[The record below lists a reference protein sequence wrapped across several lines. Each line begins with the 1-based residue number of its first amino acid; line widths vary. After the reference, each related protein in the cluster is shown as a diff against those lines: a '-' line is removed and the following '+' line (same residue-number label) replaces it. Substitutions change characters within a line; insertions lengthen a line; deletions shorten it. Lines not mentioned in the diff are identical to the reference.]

1 MKKIITFLIIL
12 FALQLPFAQTTF
24 KSEDLNGE
32 WLSTKPGAELIL
44 DFQSTLATIIS
55 LEKTSLT
62 KGLIGGNMYESI
74 VYDGNGVWKAQRN
87 SWIYNG
93 VGGNN
98 SDTGHWEKGPILTLT
113 LSKDKNTLSA
123 SGHWSYKRVN
133 RVIEDNTSE
142 NETKSV
148 LYEYFEGV
156 QGKFTLGELTNKSII
171 VVQMT
176 NTTSDQL
183 ATITLTSDN
192 GTKEVF
198 KLDPGATI
206 TTKYDTKRIITKVK
220 YQEANNSNNQIEV
233 INTIKKIVKKEVTNE
248 NGILK
253 SLNGDG
259 GSGVRG

>member
-1 MKKIITFLIIL
+1 MKKIITFLIVL
-12 FALQLPFAQTTF
+12 FTLQLPFAQTTF

-62 KGLIGGNMYESI
+62 KGLIGGNMYEGM

-98 SDTGHWEKGPILTLT
+98 SDTGHWEKDPILTLK

-142 NETKSV
+142 NKSKIV
-148 LYEYFEGV
+148 LIENLAYGQKLNDNESKGVFDLIFGAGTSSGIQIEEQDRQKAEMFLKELIRKSCQMSLAEGLLESTYSFNPSIS
-156 QGKFTLGELTNKSII
+156 GIAKSII
-171 VVQMT
+171 
-176 NTTSDQL
+176 S
-183 ATITLTSDN
+183 
-192 GTKEVF
+192 
-198 KLDPGATI
+198 
-206 TTKYDTKRIITKVK
+206 KY
-220 YQEANNSNNQIEV
+220 
-233 INTIKKIVKKEVTNE
+233 
-248 NGILK
+248 
-253 SLNGDG
+253 
-259 GSGVRG
+259 